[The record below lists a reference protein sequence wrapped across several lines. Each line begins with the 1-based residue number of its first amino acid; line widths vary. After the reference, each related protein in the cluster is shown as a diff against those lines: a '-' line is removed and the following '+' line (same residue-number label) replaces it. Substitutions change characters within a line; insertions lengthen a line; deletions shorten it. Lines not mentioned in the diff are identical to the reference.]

1 MANIHDPRRVC
12 SASQAS
18 TSALKPG
25 RAEGPIRREWFKL
38 HPSRASIPRPFH
50 GDSLMR
56 PLMILA
62 LTAVAL
68 TGCRKAQRPG
78 TQTAMAPAS
87 PVATDPSNNISGK
100 LLERIDAAPY
110 SYLRIQ
116 SAGGE
121 VWAAVPET
129 KVEKGA
135 EVTVFNAMQMN
146 NFESKTLK
154 RTFEVVYFGTTE
166 APTSAGAAVPA
177 GHPTGAEGPMDAPD
191 VKVEKAKGAD
201 AHTISEVHAQKASLK
216 EKPVSV
222 RGKVVKFNAEVMGKN
237 WLHLRD
243 GSGSAEAKNNDL
255 TVTTKDT
262 VKVGDVVQV
271 KGVVRVD
278 KDFGSGYTYPV
289 IVEEAKVSK

>member
-1 MANIHDPRRVC
+1 
-12 SASQAS
+12 
-18 TSALKPG
+18 
-25 RAEGPIRREWFKL
+25 
-38 HPSRASIPRPFH
+38 
-50 GDSLMR
+50 MR
-56 PLMILA
+56 PLTILV

-87 PVATDPSNNISGK
+87 PAAAAQTNNISGK

-121 VWAAVPET
+121 VWAAVPEI
-129 KVEKGA
+129 KAEKGSD
-135 EVTVFNAMQMN
+135 VTVFNAMQMN

-154 RTFEVVYFGTTE
+154 RTFEVVYFGTT
-166 APTSAGAAVPA
+166 APPASADAPVPA
-177 GHPTGAEGPMDAPD
+177 GHPTAAEGPADTPD
-191 VKVEKAKGAD
+191 VKVEKASGAD
-201 AHTISEVHAQKASLK
+201 ARTISEVYEQKASLK
-216 EKPVSV
+216 EKSVTV

-243 GSGSAEAKNNDL
+243 GSGNTEAKNNDL
-255 TVTTKDT
+255 TVTTNDT
-262 VKVGDVVQV
+262 VKVGDVIQV
-271 KGVVRVD
+271 KGVVKVD
-278 KDFGSGYTYPV
+278 KDFGSGYTYAV